1 MTRDNKPKPKYNT
14 RQKKIADKKEKKKQN
29 EESSDS
35 DYNDDDEEDENE
47 ELDMQ
52 EYRKFLAKTFP
63 SKNANDKVKA
73 GEKLDKALKD
83 DNKKSKPYRAFPCAA

>member
-1 MTRDNKPKPKYNT
+1 MARDNKPKNNT
-14 RQKKIADKKEKKKQN
+14 RQKKVADKKEKKKQN

-35 DYNDDDEEDENE
+35 DYNDEEDEDE

-73 GEKLDKALKD
+73 GEKLEKTLKE
-83 DNKKSKPYRAFPCAA
+83 DNKKKEVMIK